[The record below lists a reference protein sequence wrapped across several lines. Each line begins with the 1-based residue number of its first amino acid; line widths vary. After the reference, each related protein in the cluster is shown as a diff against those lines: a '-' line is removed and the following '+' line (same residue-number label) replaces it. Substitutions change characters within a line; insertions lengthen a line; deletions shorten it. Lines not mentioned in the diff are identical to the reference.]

1 MKKKRKAS
9 PYQPDKQL
17 KVKLLKQNKIKQ
29 NISFPQMLRQINKLS
44 SIMNNEGNKVA
55 QKGKKN
61 IQKIHLK
68 KYKTDLNERIQ
79 DCSFEKK
86 LNKVIQELKK
96 TVQ

>member
-1 MKKKRKAS
+1 
-9 PYQPDKQL
+9 
-17 KVKLLKQNKIKQ
+17 
-29 NISFPQMLRQINKLS
+29 
-44 SIMNNEGNKVA
+44 MNNEGNKVA

-68 KYKTDLNERIQ
+68 KCKTDLNERIQ

-96 TVQ
+96 TVQWAQV